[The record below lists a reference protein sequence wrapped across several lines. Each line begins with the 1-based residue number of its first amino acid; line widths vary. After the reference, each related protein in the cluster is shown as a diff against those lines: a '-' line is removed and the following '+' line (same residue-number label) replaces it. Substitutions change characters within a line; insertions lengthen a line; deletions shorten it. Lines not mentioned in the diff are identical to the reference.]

1 MTVHH
6 SIFIRPIAS
15 IFCASLLPLAAAE
28 TANTDPVP
36 VSTPPVEKLT
46 NGMLR
51 IGEITA
57 DPKTRE
63 IRIPTK
69 VNLDDELLEF
79 VLVHQDGKIHESLL
93 TTTASPLHLNL
104 AFKLLRYTASP
115 ELYVIQHEAGVSSGE
130 FPMVPEETKSAARI
144 VIEVVWKEGERI
156 RKVSVNDWIQHSVKG
171 SAMPPGPWVYGGSSV
186 YEGTYLPESTG
197 DMIAIFLSKSSIINY
212 PGNDNHDDTV
222 WWPFPKRVPE
232 PGTDVTL
239 LISPNPKTETK

>member
-1 MTVHH
+1 MIVHH
-6 SIFIRPIAS
+6 IISIRHLAS
-15 IFCASLLPLAAAE
+15 LLCASLLPLSAAE
-28 TANTDPVP
+28 TADTDPVP
-36 VSTPPVEKLT
+36 LSTPPVEKLVDGT
-46 NGMLR
+46 LR

-63 IRIPTK
+63 IRIHTK

-115 ELYVIQHEAGVSSGE
+115 ELYVIQHEPGVSSGE
-130 FPMVPEETKSAARI
+130 FPVVPEETKAAARI
-144 VIEVVWKEGERI
+144 KIEVEWRDGERI
-156 RKVSVNDWIQHSVKG
+156 RKVPVNDWIQHSVKG

-186 YEGTYLPESTG
+186 YQGTYLPESSG
-197 DMIAIFLSKSSIINY
+197 DMIAIFLSNSSIINY

-222 WWPFPKRVPE
+222 WWPYPKRVPE

-239 LISPNPKTETK
+239 LISPNSKTETK